1 MFDLK
6 TNLSAFGVTLGGVK
20 LLTMF
25 AKIRLKLNSVVL
37 SIQGFLKD
45 HDLG

>member
-6 TNLSAFGVTLGGVK
+6 TNLSALGVTLGGVK

-25 AKIRLKLNSVVL
+25 AKIRIKTQFRCAVHSGVLKGS
-37 SIQGFLKD
+37 
-45 HDLG
+45 